1 MKRLL
6 RAAEVLAWAGFFALA
21 VLVLAVRFWV
31 LPDIERYRQDIVAAM
46 SRGLGLPV
54 RVGAIQARWFGLR
67 PHIALSDVRIYD
79 AQGREALVL
88 PSIENVV
95 AWRSLARGQ
104 LVLHSVVIES
114 PRLSMRRDSAGDLY
128 IAGLKISGDGGSGG
142 FGAWLLAQEEIAIR
156 GAEIEWL
163 DELRGA
169 PPLALSRLEIRLV
182 NGRGTHLLGLKA
194 HTPAELGSTVEVRA
208 RLQGTDLEAAAF
220 SGRVFLEIGDTDLAV
235 WRAWVDYPFNVREGQ
250 GALRV
255 WATVEA
261 GKLAALSADVALAGL
276 HMSLADE
283 LSPLEL
289 ASVQG
294 RVQGRA
300 LPDGV
305 ELSGR
310 GLTLVIENGPEVP
323 KTDFRIV
330 WRPQAGGAVA
340 ASVIELDALH
350 HVVGSLPLPPQLS
363 EAIEDF
369 APRGR
374 LEETRLEWS
383 GPFDA
388 PAKLGLRMRFADL
401 ALRAT
406 GAVPGFSGLSGT
418 LEATDERGSLA
429 LASRKAALELPRI
442 FPDPNIPLDSL
453 AGQIE
458 WERGRDGG
466 VAVRIA
472 SITFANEHASGNVY
486 GTYARQGAGPGTI
499 DLSGVLNRA
508 DGRQVGRYLPIV
520 LPEAPRNW
528 LTRGILAGE
537 ASDVRVRIRGDL
549 RDFPFVDPAKGQ
561 FQVTAR
567 VQKGVLD
574 YAEGWPRIDNI
585 VGDLNFER
593 DRVEIVGRSGS
604 ILGAQLS
611 NVHVAIPSLR
621 GPERHVRVSGQADGP
636 SGDFLRFVRS
646 SPLRS
651 SVGEGF
657 AELRADGRA
666 KLRLKV
672 DIPLAELPKTQVT
685 GEIDFAGN
693 EVTVVPWLPPIESAS
708 GRVTFTDSGFTL
720 HDARGRLL
728 GGAVAIS
735 GGTRAG
741 REVEILARGDA
752 SFEATRALFDHP
764 LRKHLS
770 GSFGYLVTVREQE
783 GGARISFESP
793 LRGLESALPAPL
805 AKRTADPLPLRVE
818 VNPAAR
824 GERDRVSIWLG
835 TLAQAEVQR
844 RRQDGA
850 MVIQRTAV
858 WLGPERDQP
867 IRLPERPGTLVYG
880 SLPSFDLDRWLPLL
894 SGEGGGDSQPDSQ
907 PASSPPIA
915 LELKFG
921 VLDAFGRR
929 LTKVALRASA
939 EAAGWSANVSADELA
954 GDVSYRARP
963 QPRVIARLDR
973 FTIPDD
979 TPAHLSPGPP
989 RPATRPSELP
999 ALNLVAEEFTFRS
1012 KRLGRVELVA
1022 SRAGDDWRVERATM
1036 SNTDASVTGSGIW
1049 YAAPSRTAI
1058 QFDLDSGDAGGFL
1071 ARVGQADTVKGG
1083 RARMQGSLAWQGD
1096 PATLDFATLSGHVQ
1110 MHVEDGQFLEIEP
1123 GLGKLIGLISLQA
1136 LPRRVSLDFRDVFS
1150 KGFQFDRIASSA
1162 QIDSGVLKLK
1172 EFRMR
1177 GPAAEVEMTGAV
1189 NLAQETQDL
1198 RVRVLPNLTDSAA
1211 LGIGIVNPVAGVA
1224 AAIAQ
1229 RILKNPLSQIFAY
1242 DYLVT
1247 GTWSDPKVDKIL
1259 PPPITEQLSN

>member
-1 MKRLL
+1 
-6 RAAEVLAWAGFFALA
+6 
-21 VLVLAVRFWV
+21 V

-88 PSIENVV
+88 PAIENVV

-114 PRLSMRRDSAGDLY
+114 PRLSVRRDPAGDLY
-128 IAGLKISGDGGSGG
+128 VAGLKISADGASGG
-142 FGAWLLAQEEIAIR
+142 FSAWLLAQEEIAIR

-182 NGRGTHLLGLKA
+182 NGRGTHLLAVKA
-194 HTPAELGSTVEVRA
+194 NTPAELGSTIEARA
-208 RLQGTDLEAAAF
+208 RLQGESLELAAF

-255 WATVEA
+255 WATLEG
-261 GKLAALSADVALAGL
+261 GKLAALTADVALAGVR
-276 HMSLADE
+276 MSLADE

-300 LPDGV
+300 LPDGA

-310 GLTLVIENGPEVP
+310 GLAVVLESGPEIP
-323 KTDFRIV
+323 RTDFRIV

-340 ASVIELDALH
+340 ANVVELNALRRLA
-350 HVVGSLPLPPQLS
+350 GSLPLPPQLS

-388 PAKLGLRMRFADL
+388 PTKVGLRMRFADL

-406 GAVPGFSGLSGT
+406 GAVPGFSGLSGS

-429 LASRKAALELPRI
+429 LASRKAALELPRV
-442 FPDPNIPLDSL
+442 FPNPNIPLDSIS
-453 AGQIE
+453 GQVE

-486 GTYARQGAGPGTI
+486 GTYAHHGAGPGTI

-508 DGRQVGRYLPIV
+508 DGRQVGRYLPII

-561 FQVTAR
+561 FQITAR

-593 DRVEIVGRSGS
+593 DRVEIVGRSGL
-604 ILGAQLS
+604 IFGAQLS
-611 NVHVAIPSLR
+611 NVRVAIPSLR
-621 GPERHVRVSGQADGP
+621 GPVHHVQVSGQADGP
-636 SGDFLRFVRS
+636 SADFLRFVQS

-651 SVGEGF
+651 SVGERI
-657 AELRADGRA
+657 ADIKADGRA

-672 DIPLAELPKTQVT
+672 DIPLAELPKTQVM
-685 GEIDFAGN
+685 GEFDFAGN
-693 EVTVVPWLPPIESAS
+693 EVTVVPWLPPVESAS
-708 GRVTFTDSGFTL
+708 GRVAFSDSGFTL
-720 HDARGRLL
+720 HDTRGRLL
-728 GGAVAIS
+728 GGAVAVS

-741 REVEILARGDA
+741 GEVEILARGEA

-764 LRKHLS
+764 LRKYLS
-770 GSFGYLVTVREQE
+770 GRFGYLVTVREQD

-805 AKRTADPLPLRVE
+805 AKRTADALPLRVE

-824 GERDRVSIWLG
+824 GERDRVSILLG

-844 RRQDGA
+844 RRQGGA
-850 MVIQRTAV
+850 MVVQRTAV
-858 WLGPERDQP
+858 WLSPERDQP

-880 SLPSFDLDRWLPLL
+880 ALPAFDLDRWLPLL
-894 SGEGGGDSQPDSQ
+894 SGEGDSQPV
-907 PASSPPIA
+907 A

-979 TPAHLSPGPP
+979 TPAHASSGPP

-999 ALNLVAEEFTFRS
+999 ALDLVAEEFTFRG

-1022 SRAGDDWRVERATM
+1022 TRTGDDWRIERARM

-1058 QFDLDSGDAGGFL
+1058 QFDLEAGDAGGFL
-1071 ARVGQADTVKGG
+1071 ARVGQLDTVKGG
-1083 RARMQGSLAWQGD
+1083 RARLQGSLAWQGD
-1096 PATLDFATLSGHVQ
+1096 PATLDYATLSGQVQ
-1110 MHVEDGQFLEIEP
+1110 LHVEDGQFLEIEP

-1136 LPRRVSLDFRDVFS
+1136 LPRRISLDFRDVFS
-1150 KGFQFDRIASSA
+1150 KGFQFDRIASNA

-1177 GPAAEVEMTGAV
+1177 GSAAEVEMTGQV
-1189 NLAQETQDL
+1189 NLAHETQDL
-1198 RVRVLPNLTDSAA
+1198 RVRVLPSLTDSAA
-1211 LGIGIVNPVAGVA
+1211 LGIGIVNPIAGVA

-1229 RILKNPLSQIFAY
+1229 RILKNPLGQIFAY

-1259 PPPITEQLSN
+1259 PPPLPEQVTN